1 MVRCSHLASSFFC
14 FFSPFGAGNIFLA
27 VLSLKDIVCA
37 VKKHIYIKFNNN
49 NKSNKE
55 ITKQQYLASCCF
67 EYLCHLGKFELNE
80 ESRRKLVVQVPLAT
94 CGTIDWISASHFSC
108 MVGYYLVDRA
118 IHQVVVGVPH
128 QSFLCHL
135 DHRNMTE
142 AIVIINWSIIM
153 VGSCTCTCIDYK
165 HLLRLCSP
173 YVVLKFSLQHHWRT
187 EITKKKVSTKRIF
200 KGLKSVQTF
209 VLSIDVA

>member
-1 MVRCSHLASSFFC
+1 
-14 FFSPFGAGNIFLA
+14 
-27 VLSLKDIVCA
+27 
-37 VKKHIYIKFNNN
+37 
-49 NKSNKE
+49 
-55 ITKQQYLASCCF
+55 
-67 EYLCHLGKFELNE
+67 
-80 ESRRKLVVQVPLAT
+80 
-94 CGTIDWISASHFSC
+94 

-142 AIVIINWSIIM
+142 ATVIINWSIIM
-153 VGSCTCTCIDYK
+153 VGSCTCICIDYK

-187 EITKKKVSTKRIF
+187 KITKKKVSTKRIF

-209 VLSIDVA
+209 VLSIYVAQVLAYLQTERIVLTLCFIRAACAWKKFWEKLQVWKLIPIAIKRLWH